1 MRALGSGYCPSVDTG
16 APRRDR
22 AAATM
27 RRRTVAVVP
36 GVGVRRY
43 LLASMESLRDR
54 GLDVV
59 LLPSPGQPG
68 MASDLVRYAD
78 QIGPAL
84 SRAPLD
90 LLVGLSIGT
99 QAAADVAGR
108 FRPPGQLLLVGPTVD
123 PACRSLPSLLATWAH
138 AGTREPA
145 GLLGPQAA
153 DWRDAGAR
161 SLAAVLRSAIA
172 RPLDPRCAPPSVP
185 TVVVRA
191 ERDLVT
197 SHEYASALASTWDA
211 QLVIVPG
218 GAHSWP
224 YGDPER
230 FADLVE
236 GRLDG

>member
-1 MRALGSGYCPSVDTG
+1 
-16 APRRDR
+16 
-22 AAATM
+22 M

-43 LLASMESLRDR
+43 LLRTMEPLRDR
-54 GLDVV
+54 GFDVV
-59 LLPSPGQPG
+59 LLPAPGQPG

-78 QIGPAL
+78 QLGPAL
-84 SRAPLD
+84 SRAHLD
-90 LLVGLSIGT
+90 LLIGLSIGT
-99 QAAADVAGR
+99 QAAADVAR
-108 FRPPGQLLLVGPTVD
+108 RYRPPGQLLLVGPTVD
-123 PACRSLPSLLATWAH
+123 PACRSLPGLLATWVH

-145 GLLGPQAA
+145 ALLGPQAA

-161 SLAAVLRSAIA
+161 SLVAVLRSAIA
-172 RPLDPRCAPPSVP
+172 RPLDPRCAPPAVP
-185 TVVVRA
+185 TVLVRA

-197 SHEYASALASTWDA
+197 SHEYASALAGAWDA
-211 QLVIVPG
+211 QLVTVPG

-236 GRLDG
+236 RRLDG

>member
-1 MRALGSGYCPSVDTG
+1 
-16 APRRDR
+16 
-22 AAATM
+22 M

-43 LLASMESLRDR
+43 LLPTMGPLRDR
-54 GLDVV
+54 GVDVV
-59 LLPSPGQPG
+59 LLPAPGQPG

-108 FRPPGQLLLVGPTVD
+108 YRPPGRLVLVGPTVD
-123 PACRSLPSLLATWAH
+123 PACRSLPSLLATWVR

-153 DWRDAGAR
+153 DWQDAGAR
-161 SLAAVLRSAIA
+161 SLVAVLRSAIA
-172 RPLDPRCAPPSVP
+172 RPLDPGCAPPSVP
-185 TVVVRA
+185 TTVVRA

-197 SHEYASALASTWDA
+197 PHGYASALASAWDA
-211 QLVIVPG
+211 QLVTVPG

-224 YGDPER
+224 YDDPER
-230 FADLVE
+230 FADLIE
-236 GRLDG
+236 GQIDG